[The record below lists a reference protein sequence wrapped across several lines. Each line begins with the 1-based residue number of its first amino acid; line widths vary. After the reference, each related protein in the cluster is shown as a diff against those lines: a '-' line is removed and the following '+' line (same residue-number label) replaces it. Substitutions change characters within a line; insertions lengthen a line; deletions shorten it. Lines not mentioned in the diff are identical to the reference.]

1 MHGQVS
7 LVLEYCDLGSLR
19 DALDGGAFALGEAS
33 LQGGLGESQRPTVA
47 GTECTPVQPVAI
59 LPPCH
64 DTSDVV
70 CVFFGPAGDD
80 RGPCGD
86 GINYAAVLDTAID
99 VARAMVHLH
108 KQSVSGR
115 DITTP
120 CFCIGGAE
128 CMHRVLPEVCK
139 VLGARTHEY

>member
-1 MHGQVS
+1 MCCCFANLAVAPTLYPPQMT
-7 LVLEYCDLGSLR
+7 LR
-19 DALDGGAFALGEAS
+19 G
-33 LQGGLGESQRPTVA
+33 
-47 GTECTPVQPVAI
+47 
-59 LPPCH
+59 PP
-64 DTSDVV
+64 
-70 CVFFGPAGDD
+70 GGDD